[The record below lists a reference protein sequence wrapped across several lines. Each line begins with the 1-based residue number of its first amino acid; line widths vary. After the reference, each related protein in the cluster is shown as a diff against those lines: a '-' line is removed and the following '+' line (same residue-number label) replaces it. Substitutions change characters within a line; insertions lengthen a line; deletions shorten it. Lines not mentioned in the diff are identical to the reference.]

1 MYSLGGFSMAGMCIR
16 LQYYQRAVLEHFI
29 LKTGRNIRENVFYGL
44 RIWQNF
50 GLASVRYVGQFRK
63 GPFFDFLGGKLCLA
77 RAEN

>member
-1 MYSLGGFSMAGMCIR
+1 MAGRCSR
-16 LQYYQRAVLEHFI
+16 LQYYQKAILEYFI

-50 GLASVRYVGQFRK
+50 GFRCVRHNGQISQ
-63 GPFFDFLGGKLCLA
+63 GGVPFFVFLGGELCLA